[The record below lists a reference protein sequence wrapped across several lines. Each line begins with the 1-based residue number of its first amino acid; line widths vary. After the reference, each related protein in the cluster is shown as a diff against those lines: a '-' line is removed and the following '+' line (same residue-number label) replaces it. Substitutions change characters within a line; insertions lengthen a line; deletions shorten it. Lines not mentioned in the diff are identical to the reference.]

1 MTFRRA
7 LDGLAAR
14 CAGLYALLRALPGMA
29 RVIVGWTEVPQAV
42 VVSGD
47 DVVDDV
53 GAGES
58 TEVADVAVGGEDE
71 WPDLRAP
78 PRRQPIDPPTTAP
91 STRRHEDPDRDRNS

>member
-29 RVIVGWTEVPQAV
+29 RVIVGWAEVRQAV

-47 DVVDDV
+47 DVVNDV
-53 GAGES
+53 GAREP
-58 TEVADVAVGGEDE
+58 TEVADVAVGREDQR
-71 WPDLRAP
+71 PNLLPPIRGQPVDPLAAIP
-78 PRRQPIDPPTTAP
+78 SPRRHT
-91 STRRHEDPDRDRNS
+91 EDSP